1 MGTMERFEDI
11 KARKLAREL
20 VKETYRITSQGKRAE
35 DYPLR
40 DQMRR
45 AAISILSNIAEGFER
60 SGNKEFVQYF
70 AIAKGSSGELRA
82 QWYVA
87 LDLQ

>member
-20 VKETYRITSQGKRAE
+20 MKETYRVSSRGKCAE
-35 DYPLR
+35 DYALR

-45 AAISILSNIAEGFER
+45 TAISILSNLAEGFER
-60 SGNKEFVQYF
+60 SGNKEFVQYL
-70 AIAKGSSGELRA
+70 AIAKLSSGDLRD
-82 QWYVA
+82 QWYAA